1 MALILVS
8 RESWYPLMMSGL
20 LLSVSFNLLKIMNL
34 GTAQLAFE
42 LPGALVQAP
51 LEKREISPIV
61 RWLREVAAI

>member
-42 LPGALVQAP
+42 LRVALVQAP